1 MWCKKCLLIKVQQFL
16 TTIQQQWHGP
26 VDSVE
31 TVDRPVSQAFRASSH
46 LHYRHWTTHTEPLIH
61 HHGPQHWQSGHCPQ
75 HEPLCQ
81 EDGVCCAG
89 TTCHQGICTRAGAEG
104 GKTRTYFL
112 LMIYRNVFFLCL
124 KDHYLIWQFGLQ
136 NIQTCVLHTDD
147 CTISY
152 NHLHTWHHM
161 TMQPNWFRPADKQ
174 SPLQTIATWRTHLT
188 ENF

>member
-1 MWCKKCLLIKVQQFL
+1 MPIFLLNSTLCAHSCKTLILSDEINYWIRKWICVVPRRPGDYCVWCKKCLLIKVQQFL

-89 TTCHQGICTRAGAEG
+89 TTCHQGFCTGAGTEG
-104 GKTRTYFL
+104 GKTRTYLLFSLNDPKKYVFL
-112 LMIYRNVFFLCL
+112 
-124 KDHYLIWQFGLQ
+124 
-136 NIQTCVLHTDD
+136 
-147 CTISY
+147 
-152 NHLHTWHHM
+152 
-161 TMQPNWFRPADKQ
+161 
-174 SPLQTIATWRTHLT
+174 
-188 ENF
+188 